1 MELDSQLL
9 NKEHNSCMAT
19 SDTITG
25 LPEDLLQELE
35 KSARAQGRPVA
46 EVLSEAVSAYL
57 NERSWQNL
65 VESGHKRAKAL
76 GITEEDVPRLI
87 AEVRSDQS
95 R

>member
-1 MELDSQLL
+1 
-9 NKEHNSCMAT
+9 MAT

-25 LPEDLLQELE
+25 LPEDLRLELE
-35 KSARAQGRPVA
+35 KTARAQGRPVS

-65 VESGHKRAKAL
+65 IESGRKRSQDL
-76 GITEEDVPRLI
+76 GLTEEAVPWLI
-87 AEVRSDQS
+87 AESRSEQG

>member
-1 MELDSQLL
+1 
-9 NKEHNSCMAT
+9 MAT

-25 LPEDLLQELE
+25 LPEDLQLELE
-35 KSARAQGRPVA
+35 KTARAQGRPVG

-65 VESGHKRAKAL
+65 VDSGRNRAKDL
-76 GITEEDVPRLI
+76 GLTEEDVPRLI
-87 AEVRSDQS
+87 AETRSELS